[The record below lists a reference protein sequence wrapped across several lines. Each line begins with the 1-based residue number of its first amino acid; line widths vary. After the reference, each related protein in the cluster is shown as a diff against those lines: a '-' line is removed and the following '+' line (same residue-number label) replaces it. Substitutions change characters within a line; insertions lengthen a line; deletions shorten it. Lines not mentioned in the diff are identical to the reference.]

1 MRASPGLGAGYRHR
15 PDSIRPRGYGALV
28 DNRDLAA
35 ALAEHPAAAGLD
47 LLVLHGSRAR
57 GDAGPFSDWDLGY
70 LGEADPDALAAAV
83 SQLVG
88 SDAVDVVDFVRA
100 SALLRFRAARD
111 GVALLERSPDAF
123 LHFRLEA
130 VRFWCDA
137 GPVIR
142 AAQDDVLASLR

>member
-1 MRASPGLGAGYRHR
+1 
-15 PDSIRPRGYGALV
+15 V
-28 DNRDLAA
+28 DIRDLAA
-35 ALAEHPAAAGLD
+35 ALAEHPVAAGLD

-57 GDAGPFSDWDLGY
+57 SDAGPSSDWDLGY
-70 LGEADPDALAAAV
+70 LGDADPAALTAAV

-88 SDAVDVVDFVRA
+88 TDGVDVVDLARA

-111 GVALLERSPDAF
+111 GVALIERSPEAF
-123 LHFRLEA
+123 LRFRLEA

-142 AAQDDVLASLR
+142 AAQDDVLASLG